1 MIWNEIAKLVIR
13 ARDGDRSAYGE
24 LVERF
29 QPTVYALALARLRNP
44 NEAQELVQEVFI
56 HAMTKLGQL
65 RDPHCFAGWLRQI
78 TERMAINRLT
88 RRGRLSGAQA
98 EVLDNV
104 QASDNSPLEN
114 LLRSEQKARLW
125 AGLARLKAVDR
136 ATLVAFYIHGR
147 SLKQMSREF
156 ETPIGTIK
164 RRLHVARNRL
174 RRHLDPEAE
183 AASFQEPICQEDAQP
198 EEREMACV

>member
-1 MIWNEIAKLVIR
+1 MIWNDITALVER
-13 ARDGDRSAYGE
+13 ARNGDRAAYGE
-24 LVERF
+24 LIERF
-29 QPTVYALALARLRNP
+29 QPTVYALALSRLRNP
-44 NEAQELVQEVFI
+44 TEAQELVQEVFI

-88 RRGRLSGAQA
+88 RRGPVRGADP
-98 EVLDNV
+98 VILDNV
-104 QASDNSPLEN
+104 QAAGVTPLDD
-114 LLRSEQKARLW
+114 LIRDEQKAKLW
-125 AGLARLKAVDR
+125 AGLERLKETDR
-136 ATLVAFYIHGR
+136 ATLVAFYIRGR

-174 RRHLDPEAE
+174 RRHLDHDGDRLP
-183 AASFQEPICQEDAQP
+183 QRG
-198 EEREMACV
+198 ERELACV

>member
-1 MIWNEIAKLVIR
+1 MVWNEITQVVER
-13 ARDGDRSAYGE
+13 ARDGDRAAYGE

-44 NEAQELVQEVFI
+44 TEAQELVQEVFI
-56 HAMTKLGQL
+56 HAMTKLAQL
-65 RDPHCFAGWLRQI
+65 RDVHCFAGWLRQI

-88 RRGRLSGAQA
+88 RRGPVHGAEPA
-98 EVLDNV
+98 V
-104 QASDNSPLEN
+104 LEN
-114 LLRSEQKARLW
+114 LQSAEAGPLDNLVRTEQKAKLW
-125 AGLARLKAVDR
+125 AGLERLKAVDR
-136 ATLVAFYIHGR
+136 ATLVAFYIHGQ

-174 RRHLDPEAE
+174 RQHLELDSE
-183 AASFQEPICQEDAQP
+183 AAAP
-198 EEREMACV
+198 ERKGRRREAACV

>member
-1 MIWNEIAKLVIR
+1 MIWNDITALVER
-13 ARDGDRSAYGE
+13 ARSGDRAAYGD
-24 LVERF
+24 LIERF
-29 QPTVYALALARLRNP
+29 QPTVYALALSRLRNP
-44 NEAQELVQEVFI
+44 TEAQELVQEVFI
-56 HAMTKLGQL
+56 HAMTKLSQL

-88 RRGRLSGAQA
+88 RRGPVRGADPMI
-98 EVLDNV
+98 LDNV
-104 QASDNSPLEN
+104 QDRGDTPLDD
-114 LLRSEQKARLW
+114 LIRSEQKAKLW
-125 AGLARLKAVDR
+125 AGLERLKPVDR

-174 RRHLDPEAE
+174 RQHLEPETE
-183 AASFQEPICQEDAQP
+183 QVND
-198 EEREMACV
+198 RELACV

>member
-1 MIWNEIAKLVIR
+1 MIWNEITNIVER

-29 QPTVYALALARLRNP
+29 QPTVYGLALARLRNP

-56 HAMTKLGQL
+56 HAMTKLSQL
-65 RDPHCFAGWLRQI
+65 RDAHCFAGWLRQI
-78 TERMAINRLT
+78 AERMAINRLT
-88 RRGRLSGAQA
+88 RRGPIRGAEPA
-98 EVLDNV
+98 VLDNV
-104 QASDNSPLEN
+104 QARGASPLDE
-114 LLRSEQKARLW
+114 LVRLEQKAQIW
-125 AGLARLKAVDR
+125 AGLDRLKPVDR
-136 ATLVAFYIHGR
+136 ATLVAFYINGR

-174 RRHLDPEAE
+174 RRHLNADGDRHRVGQSGRST
-183 AASFQEPICQEDAQP
+183 ASRPDRAVV
-198 EEREMACV
+198 CV

>member
-1 MIWNEIAKLVIR
+1 MIWNELINVVEQ
-13 ARDGDRSAYGE
+13 ARSGDRSAYGE

-44 NEAQELVQEVFI
+44 TEAQELVQEVFI
-56 HAMTKLGQL
+56 HAMTKLAQL
-65 RDPHCFAGWLRQI
+65 RDPACFAGWLRQI

-88 RRGRLSGAQA
+88 RRGPFRGAEPAVLENIQA
-98 EVLDNV
+98 
-104 QASDNSPLEN
+104 AGTSPLED
-114 LLRSEQKARLW
+114 LVLTEQKAKLW
-125 AGLARLKAVDR
+125 AGLKRLKPVDR
-136 ATLVAFYIHGR
+136 ATLVAFYINGR

-174 RRHLDPEAE
+174 REHLDPEADYARKPCRSE
-183 AASFQEPICQEDAQP
+183 A
-198 EEREMACV
+198 MCV

>member
-1 MIWNEIAKLVIR
+1 MILSDLTTIVER
-13 ARDGDRSAYGE
+13 ARNGDRAAYGE
-24 LVERF
+24 LIGRF
-29 QPTVYALALARLRNP
+29 QSTVYAIGLARLRNP

-65 RDPHCFAGWLRQI
+65 RDAACFAGWLRQI

-88 RRGRLSGAQA
+88 RRGPLHGAEPLVLENIQTREA
-98 EVLDNV
+98 GPLDNLV
-104 QASDNSPLEN
+104 
-114 LLRSEQKARLW
+114 RTEQKAKLW
-125 AGLARLKAVDR
+125 ASLERLKPVDR

-174 RRHLDPEAE
+174 KRHLDPD
-183 AASFQEPICQEDAQP
+183 AAPATTGGRQ
-198 EEREMACV
+198 RELAYA